1 MFPGTPLGTEP
12 FFFLE
17 AKISSNFYHITVT
30 VVARPFDKFPNE
42 ELLSLS
48 TRSIFRAKHTH
59 PEKKFLHR
67 GQFRSEK
74 KLVSIETVALQKP
87 QIIFEFSPQEICH
100 SFFFFYAKAPENPG
114 SKTRARS
121 TPGKAEQSASTL
133 ELGRI
138 LTNRG
143 ELQRR
148 SETAI
153 QPPRS
158 RRRGSFVV
166 FTHFRCGETGVCCA
180 SWLGN
185 AALFLVWAG
194 SV

>member
-1 MFPGTPLGTEP
+1 MHDPSINFPTRSCSHSQRGRFSEQNIHTRK
-12 FFFLE
+12 
-17 AKISSNFYHITVT
+17 KISFTADSFGRKKKTCQHRDSSSSKTPNYLRI
-30 VVARPFDKFPNE
+30 FPSTN
-42 ELLSLS
+42 LSLFLLFLRKS
-48 TRSIFRAKHTH
+48 SGKPRSQNARA
-59 PEKKFLHR
+59 
-67 GQFRSEK
+67 
-74 KLVSIETVALQKP
+74 V
-87 QIIFEFSPQEICH
+87 
-100 SFFFFYAKAPENPG
+100 N
-114 SKTRARS
+114 
-121 TPGKAEQSASTL
+121 PGKAEQSASTL